1 MPRVNGV
8 LETALY
14 VKELERS
21 REFYRDLFEL
31 EVLAADDRF
40 TALSV
45 AGKQV
50 LLLFR
55 EGASRAPIAT
65 PTGII
70 PPHDGSGQTH
80 FAFSISTADLAF
92 WEQRLGEKGISIE
105 SKMQWTRG
113 GISIYF
119 RDPDGH
125 LVELATPGIWAIY

>member
-1 MPRVNGV
+1 MPKVNGV

-21 REFYRDLFEL
+21 RAFYRDVFEL
-31 EVLAADDRF
+31 EILAADDRF

-55 EGASRAPIAT
+55 EGASLAPIAT

-80 FAFSISTADLAF
+80 FAFSISTGDLPF

-105 SKMQWTRG
+105 SKAQWTRG